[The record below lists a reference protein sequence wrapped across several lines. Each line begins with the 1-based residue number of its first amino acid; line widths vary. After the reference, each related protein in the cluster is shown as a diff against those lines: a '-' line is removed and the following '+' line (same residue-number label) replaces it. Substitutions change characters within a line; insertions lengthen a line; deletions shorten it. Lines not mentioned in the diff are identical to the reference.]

1 MIDSLAAGS
10 WFWAIF
16 VVIGLLM
23 VLLELLVGVQTGF
36 DLVFLGSAFIL
47 GGLLTWPLHSW
58 VLTLIVTSAICLLYV
73 ALGRRYVHRLTA
85 ARKSKTN
92 IDTIVGKTGIVIRKI
107 AKNVDGRVQVGNEDW
122 KARASEDIEEGDEII
137 VSGVSGVT
145 LMVEKSKG
153 GECKW
158 K

>member
-73 ALGRRYVHRLTA
+73 ALGRRYVHRLTT

-107 AKNVDGRVQVGNEDW
+107 AKNTDGRVQVGNEDW
-122 KARASEDIEEGDEII
+122 KARASEDIEEGDEVM